1 VSLTLDLLVAIA
13 TLVLV
18 VTGLFLIFGLL
29 HVVNLANAG
38 LMAVGVYAE
47 VSFRGHGVGFW
58 PSLVLAAL
66 VTGAVGAVIE
76 LIVIRRLYARPLD
89 TILATWGVS
98 LVLVQGI
105 TEIYGPGQR
114 FLNLPT
120 IKATDVFGTPYS
132 NYRLIIIGFGAGLI
146 AALAIVVRFTSLG
159 LTIRAVMANEALAR
173 ADGINTVRVRQ
184 LTFITGAAL
193 AGLAGAVLGPIEGVD
208 PNFGATL
215 IATGFL
221 AVLLSGRT
229 LVGLVLSCVLLA
241 GTMTLFSRYEN
252 AVWSNVVVIGIAVV
266 ILRFR
271 PQGLALRRSA

>member
-1 VSLTLDLLVAIA
+1 MSLTLDLLVAIS

-18 VTGLFLIFGLL
+18 VAGLFLIFGLL

-38 LMAVGVYAE
+38 LMAVGVYSE
-47 VSFRGHGVGFW
+47 VSFRAHGVPFW
-58 PSLVLAAL
+58 PSLLLAAL

-76 LIVIRRLYARPLD
+76 LVVIRRLYARPLD

-120 IKATDVFGTPYS
+120 ISATTVLGTPYS
-132 NYRLIIIGFGAGLI
+132 NYRLILIGLGA
-146 AALAIVVRFTSLG
+146 AVFASLAVIVRFTNIG
-159 LTIRAVMANEALAR
+159 LTIRAVMTNEALAR

-184 LTFITGAAL
+184 LTFITGAGL
-193 AGLAGAVLGPIEGVD
+193 AGFAGAVLGPIEGVD
-208 PNFGATL
+208 PNFGSTL

-229 LVGLVLSCVLLA
+229 LVGLLLSCTLVA
-241 GTMTLFSRYEN
+241 GTLTLFSRYEN
-252 AVWSNVVVIGIAVV
+252 AIWANAVVIGVAVV

-271 PQGLALRRSA
+271 PQGLALRRT